1 MKPPRIDYGV
11 AKFVLPGQGESG
23 DHHLICFSPQG
34 VLIAALD
41 GVGHGEE
48 AAKAA
53 KAAVSFLKAHL
64 DEPIIQLVE
73 DCHEELRWTRGVAL
87 SIAFINTSRGTM
99 SWLGVGNIQG
109 VLLRRTSKN
118 GEQVRE
124 MLLLRGG
131 VVGSSLPSLR
141 TADLLVTEGDTLIF
155 ATDGVRG
162 EFIEA
167 LPSMESP
174 QRMADKIMER
184 YRNEKDDALVLV
196 VRMNRNWE

>member
-11 AKFVLPGQGESG
+11 ANFVLPGQGESG
-23 DHHLICFSPQG
+23 DRHLICFSPQG
-34 VLIAALD
+34 VLIAVLD

-53 KAAVSFLKAHL
+53 KAAVSFLKTHL
-64 DEPIIQLVE
+64 DEPIIQLVA

-87 SIAFINTSRGTM
+87 SIAFINTSRGAM
-99 SWLGVGNIQG
+99 SWLGIGNIQG
-109 VLLRRTSKN
+109 VLLRRASGN
-118 GEQVRE
+118 SDLGRE

-131 VVGSSLPSLR
+131 VLGSNLPSLR
-141 TADLLVTEGDTLIF
+141 TADLPVTEGDTLIF

-162 EFIEA
+162 EFLEG
-167 LPSMESP
+167 LPPMESP
-174 QRMADKIMER
+174 QRMADRILER

-196 VRMNRNWE
+196 VRMN